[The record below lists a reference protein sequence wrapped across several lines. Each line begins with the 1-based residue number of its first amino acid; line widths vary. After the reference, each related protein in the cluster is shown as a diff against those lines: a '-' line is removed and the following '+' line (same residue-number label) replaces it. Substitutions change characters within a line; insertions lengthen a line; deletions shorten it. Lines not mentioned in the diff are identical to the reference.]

1 MAECWDS
8 YRVPYVRLHRSLRRC
23 IYTNTNSHSFFNA
36 LYVLMT
42 EIVTAKKSKGEVLVF
57 RRGHKP
63 SQFKDGK
70 GDSESGIPTSSGT
83 SVIATK
89 MSPGNTSDKE
99 SALIQKQTSVFH
111 WR

>member
-1 MAECWDS
+1 MYAFIAPC
-8 YRVPYVRLHRSLRRC
+8 LC
-23 IYTNTNSHSFFNA
+23 ICTNTNGHSFFNG

-70 GDSESGIPTSSGT
+70 GDSESGTPTSSGT

-89 MSPGNTSDKE
+89 IGRPANTSDKE
-99 SALIQKQTSVFH
+99 STLIQKQTNVFH